1 MRDPCQIG
9 PIPTRKLTCDLT
21 PKSILDTITAF
32 GGLLVAHEVFDF
44 LTHGEFPERCV
55 FLLKDAEAE
64 IRSLPRSPGE
74 EDPDLSSFE
83 QTMGLLRTYT
93 VNGKMLRARD
103 YQPCDRKRGV
113 WKWKTRTVR
122 IAGIYVSGQHQ
133 FVIARVGFAR
143 LLKRGGRAIT
153 EKEAEFADTAA
164 DRLTTLGVLVH
175 AWRCQDPHYDEAHSF
190 DPN

>member
-1 MRDPCQIG
+1 VPAGAGTKSVATAVNATHSVGTNCLRRMRDPCQIG
-9 PIPTRKLTCDLT
+9 PIPTRELTGDLT
-21 PKSILDTITAF
+21 SKSILDTITAF

-74 EDPDLSSFE
+74 EDPDLSFFE

-93 VNGKMLRARD
+93 VNGRMLCARD

-143 LLKRGGRAIT
+143 LLKRGGRRSR
-153 EKEAEFADTAA
+153 K
-164 DRLTTLGVLVH
+164 RK
-175 AWRCQDPHYDEAHSF
+175 
-190 DPN
+190 PNSRILLPIV